1 MLYDIN
7 ITMKQGNIRL
17 YYDKCYVSLND
28 NEIEISYK
36 GEVVACYLIT
46 EIETLSIY
54 TTTH

>member
-17 YYDKCYVSLND
+17 YYDKCNVLLND
-28 NEIEISYK
+28 NEIEITYQ
-36 GEVVACYLIT
+36 GLIVARYLI
-46 EIETLSIY
+46 EQIETLCIC